1 LLPARISF
9 IVGQMN
15 FSKEKHKVSETGQT
29 HWLGL
34 SKITLRFISTAFF
47 FFETISTAFRKR
59 SHVDYLFEVHGFH
72 CDTGTPPFQLI
83 FTRFGAL
90 GDLSY

>member
-1 LLPARISF
+1 MLPARISF

-34 SKITLRFISTAFF
+34 SKITLRFISTAF
-47 FFETISTAFRKR
+47 RKR

-90 GDLSY
+90 GDLS